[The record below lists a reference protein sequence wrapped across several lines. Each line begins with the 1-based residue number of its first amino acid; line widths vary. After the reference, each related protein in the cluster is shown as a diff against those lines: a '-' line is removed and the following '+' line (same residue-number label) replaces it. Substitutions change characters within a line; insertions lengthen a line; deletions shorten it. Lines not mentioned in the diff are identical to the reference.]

1 MVASLRTN
9 SELHR
14 SGPAKGQHSLLRGVA
29 RTASLT
35 GLLVAGVASAL
46 PASAAIAAK
55 PAAGPPRLERIQARP
70 VVPAGARA
78 TGAVAVSALVSGE
91 VVLKPRDNAALTRF
105 IAQVSDPGSAQFQHY
120 LPAGA
125 FASRFGP
132 AKAQIDAVRSRLAA
146 DGLRIGALSRDGLIL
161 HFTGT
166 ARAVESAFRTGLESY
181 RLADGAKA
189 QATTSAI
196 RLPSAIASAV
206 TAVLGLNT
214 LLRIA
219 PIGVL
224 HPPASAKG
232 KIKAPGKPSFAH
244 PKGAPDACPQATAAA
259 TEFGGLTDDQIAHSY
274 GAFGLYRDGD
284 FGAGQHIALYELEPF
299 ARSDLKTFDTCYFGS
314 SAAAKMLSRV
324 KVIKVDGGQPAGP
337 GSGEANL
344 DVEDI
349 SAIAPGASLDVYE
362 GASPGSDGVIYDPVD
377 PYAAMINTDHD
388 QIISTSWGL
397 CEQAV
402 QQGQPGLQQAENAL
416 FEQAAAQGQSI
427 FSASGDN
434 GSDDCNTNETTT
446 PVAGQNPLSV
456 DDPSSQPYVVAV
468 GGTSIDDATQP
479 PLEQVWNDGALDG
492 ADGGGISESWTMP
505 AWQRQATVPGLALPG
520 SSAYTN
526 ANKVEKSFGY
536 PSNFCQ
542 STVPGANISTPCRL
556 LPDVSA
562 QADEFTGGITV
573 YEAVF
578 GGWNTTGGTS
588 SAAPIWAAV
597 LALANASPACAAN
610 PATRGHGVG
619 FVNPLLYA
627 VASVPADY
635 ARSFT
640 DVKLGNNDIYGLR
653 NGAVYPATKDYDLAT
668 GLGSPELTDSD
679 GGDGL
684 AFNLCHLAQPADRP
698 AVTGISPA
706 FGSVNGG
713 ESITISGSGFE
724 TGSTPDV
731 AELQIG
737 GAQLSAAKF
746 HVVDA
751 HTITA
756 TVPPASQALPP
767 VAPGPQN
774 GAGPANV
781 IVTLKT
787 TDATSATG
795 SASVFQYVNIG
806 VTHQVTP
813 GVTGVVPVA
822 GSQSAPGK
830 TTILGSGF
838 TGATSVTFGGVPATS
853 FTVLNSNVITATP
866 PSYTAHPACAPLP
879 ATGVYAG
886 ENAANDICQV
896 QVRVFNSHGGSP
908 IAAIKPPD
916 EGAITLNSLGVL
928 VPPAGCGCEIQQA
941 PTEYDYAP
949 TPTITSISTS
959 TGAANLAS
967 ERGGTLITVHG
978 TGLDPLTI
986 DWADFGPAASGN
998 SVVTNFVSMTGTEMQ
1013 VIAPGEALTTDRV
1026 RLPFSVK
1033 SLAGQSGS
1041 LPVSYAGLPKVTS
1054 VDVAR
1059 GRKLDGIGGAADTGG
1074 TPIKISGRGF
1084 SGQLIAPVEFTDSR
1098 SPFSLG
1104 TQYSLTVASDTA
1116 VATQTVGQNPAL
1128 VDVQLCTATGCSKT
1142 SKADRL
1148 YLYPPG
1154 IARVGSVTPASGPAA
1169 GGTKVTIS
1177 GGNLGCPLAVFFG
1190 KVKAKSVTPV
1200 QALLDCASTTAVR
1213 AVSPK
1218 GKAGSKVP
1226 VSVETFEGFFTGGGH
1241 GTTSAKFTYR

>member
-1 MVASLRTN
+1 MVTSLRTT
-9 SELHR
+9 SEIHR
-14 SGPAKGQHSLLRGVA
+14 AGPAKRRAAIARRVA

-35 GLLVAGVASAL
+35 GLLVAGVATAL
-46 PASAAIAAK
+46 PATAATTAK

-70 VVPAGARA
+70 AVPAGARA
-78 TGAVAVSALVSGE
+78 IGAVAASVSVSGE

-105 IAQVSDPGSAQFQHY
+105 IAQVSSPGSAQFQHY

-132 AKAQIDAVRSRLAA
+132 TKAQLTAVRSRLAS

-161 HFTGT
+161 PFTGS
-166 ARAVESAFRTGLESY
+166 AKAVESAFRTGLERY
-181 RLADGAKA
+181 RLADGAKG

-196 RLPSAIASAV
+196 TLPGAIAGSV
-206 TAVLGLNT
+206 SAVLGLNT

-232 KIKAPGKPSFAH
+232 KITAPGKPSFTH
-244 PKGAPDACPQATAAA
+244 PKGAPDACQQATAAA
-259 TEFGGLTDDQIAHSY
+259 NEFGGLTDDQIAHSY
-274 GAFGLYRDGD
+274 GASGLYSDGD

-299 ARSDLKTFDTCYFGS
+299 ARSDLKTFDTCYFGAP
-314 SAAAKMLSRV
+314 AAAKMLSRV

-349 SAIAPGASLDVYE
+349 SAIAPGASIDVYE

-377 PYAAMINTDHD
+377 PYAAMINTDRD

-492 ADGGGISESWTMP
+492 ADGGGISQSWTMS

-520 SSAYTN
+520 SPAYTN

-542 STVPGANISTPCRL
+542 SAVSGASLSTPCRL

-573 YEAVF
+573 YDAVF
-578 GGWNTTGGTS
+578 GGWTTTGGTS

-597 LALANASPACAAN
+597 LALANGSPACAAN

-627 VASVPADY
+627 VASVPAEY

-653 NGAVYPATKDYDLAT
+653 NGAVYPAKKGYDLAT
-668 GLGSPELTDSD
+668 GLGSPELTDSG

-684 AFNLCHLAQPADRP
+684 AFNLCHLAQPAERP
-698 AVTGISPA
+698 SVTSISPA

-713 ESITISGSGFE
+713 QAVTITGAGFE
-724 TGSTPDV
+724 SGSTPEV

-737 GAQLSAAKF
+737 GAQIPAGKF
-746 HVVDA
+746 QVVDA
-751 HTITA
+751 HTIAA
-756 TVPPASQALPP
+756 TVPPASQARPP
-767 VAPGPQN
+767 AAPAPQN

-781 IVTLKT
+781 IVTLKKS
-787 TDATSATG
+787 DASSATG
-795 SASVFQYVNIG
+795 PGSVFQYVNIG
-806 VTHQVTP
+806 ITHQLIP
-813 GVTGVVPVA
+813 GVTGVIPVA

-830 TTILGSGF
+830 ATILGSGF
-838 TGATSVTFGGVPATS
+838 TSATSVTFGGVPATS

-866 PSYTAHPACAPLP
+866 PSFSAHPACAPLP
-879 ATGVYAG
+879 ASGDYAG
-886 ENAANDICQV
+886 EHAANDICQV

-908 IAAIKPPD
+908 VGTIKPPD
-916 EGAITLNSLGVL
+916 EGAITLNSLDVL
-928 VPPAGCGCEIQQA
+928 VPPPGCGCEIQQG

-967 ERGGTLITVHG
+967 ERGGTVITVHG

-986 DWADFGPAASGN
+986 DWADFGAPASGN
-998 SVVTNFVSMTGTEMQ
+998 SVVTNFVFMTGTEMQ
-1013 VIAPGEALTTDRV
+1013 VIAPGEALTTDRM

-1054 VDVAR
+1054 VDAASA
-1059 GRKLDGIGGAADTGG
+1059 RKLGGIAGAADTGG
-1074 TPIKISGRGF
+1074 TPIKISGQGF
-1084 SGQLIAPVEFTDSR
+1084 AGQLIAPVEFTDTS

-1104 TQYSLTVASDTA
+1104 TQYTLTVAGDTR

-1128 VDVQLCTATGCSKT
+1128 VDVQLCTVTGCSKT
-1142 SKADRL
+1142 GKADRL

-1154 IARVGSVTPASGPAA
+1154 SSRVGSVTPASGPAA
-1169 GGTKVTIS
+1169 GGTKVTVG

-1190 KVKAKSVTPV
+1190 KVKAKSFTPV

-1218 GKAGSKVP
+1218 GKAGAKVP
-1226 VSVETFEGFFTGGGH
+1226 VSVETIEGFFTGGGR
-1241 GTTSAKFTYR
+1241 GTTSARFSYK